1 MASWRNL
8 SIHEENCKRVCCF
21 AILLVHGFTSPS
33 IYCPEAKWH
42 HHKHLRKQRSICIWQ
57 EINAQKSGKGWQLSQ
72 WEMEIEKSLKL
83 LMDPVQF
90 TISFG
95 SRSMELSLVITKLL
109 MVVTVTTEDKTFRP
123 FTSQTLHTHTRL
135 LKQGLRTRCG
145 VRQNFA
151 NSCESDPTEWLRWR
165 QLHKK
170 HVMVVSPGK
179 NCLQHFTKTDNTELP
194 LTKTLSV
201 NCTVALK
208 FYIYSSSVECL

>member
-1 MASWRNL
+1 MREQDS
-8 SIHEENCKRVCCF
+8 
-21 AILLVHGFTSPS
+21 SPKCWKLRCDLIS
-33 IYCPEAKWH
+33 KQIWH
-42 HHKHLRKQRSICIWQ
+42 HGETCPYTRRIAKEYVVLPFFLFMGSHLPPFIILKLSAITTSTYGSNEASAFWQ
-57 EINAQKSGKGWQLSQ
+57 ETNAQKSGKGWQSSQ

-109 MVVTVTTEDKTFRP
+109 MMVTLTTEDKTFRP

-170 HVMVVSPGK
+170 HVMVVSPQK
-179 NCLQHFTKTDNTELP
+179 KLFATFHQNRQHR
-194 LTKTLSV
+194 
-201 NCTVALK
+201 VA
-208 FYIYSSSVECL
+208 